1 MGRPAS
7 ISSADFMA
15 AATRVAARLGPAR
28 TSIAAVSKEAGVPT
42 GSIYHR
48 LPSRDALLAEIWLS
62 AAERFQAMALEK
74 IAVARDLDEA
84 AEAALVTPHFAR
96 SDHASAVV
104 LNSHR
109 REEFLRADAPE
120 EYRARAIRLG
130 AELRE
135 GIAQVAARLLPDDPK
150 AKEKIAVSLIGIPLG
165 AVRIFLPQA
174 VPPAEID
181 ATIEAAVR
189 AALRSG
195 Q

>member
-1 MGRPAS
+1 MGRPAQ
-7 ISSADFMA
+7 ISQDALIA
-15 AATRVAARLGPAR
+15 AATVVAARQGPAA
-28 TSIAAVSKEAGVPT
+28 TSIAAISKAAGVPT

-48 LPSRDALLAEIWLS
+48 MPSRDALLAEIWLS
-62 AAERFQAMALEK
+62 AAERFQAMVREQ
-74 IAVARDLDEA
+74 IANARTEDDAVECAML
-84 AEAALVTPHFAR
+84 TPRFAR

-109 REEFLRADAPE
+109 REEFIRANAPE
-120 EYRARAIRLG
+120 EYRARAAKLG

-135 GIAQVAARLLPDDPK
+135 GIAQAASQLLSGDPK
-150 AKEKIAVSLIGIPLG
+150 AKEKIAVALIGIPLG

-174 VPPAEID
+174 VPPVEVD